1 MSSVYFEAI
10 TSDELLEHI
19 KTAFREDHAL
29 LNRFHISPGDLDH
42 CAGHTYQTI
51 TGHGTDNLEFWKVQ
65 LRIQES
71 DEVVGFRD
79 IGFVVTLSIPFN
91 ILLSFG
97 LNIGYRTG
105 AIKRQWLQLIE
116 GLFPHQEGLPKY
128 VLTLHSKNIRT
139 IDFFKKNGFS
149 YKYNA
154 DKTISLWV
162 L

>member
-1 MSSVYFEAI
+1 MSSVFFEAI
-10 TSDELLEHI
+10 SSDELLEHI

-51 TGHGTDNLEFWKVQ
+51 TGHGTDNLQFWKVR
-65 LRIQES
+65 LRIQGEI
-71 DEVVGFRD
+71 RD

-97 LNIGYRTG
+97 LNIGYRSEE
-105 AIKRQWLQLIE
+105 IKSQWLKLIE
-116 GLFPHQEGLPKY
+116 GLFPYQEGLPKY
-128 VLTLHSKNIRT
+128 VLTLHSKNVRT
-139 IDFFKKNGFS
+139 IEFFKKNGFS
-149 YKYNA
+149 FKYNG